1 MLILTD
7 LPDMSLIG
15 NYKIAVILSEQGSG
29 LTETFNM
36 DFEILDPNEE

>member
-7 LPDMSLIG
+7 LPTMSLVG
-15 NYKIAVILSEQGSG
+15 SYKIAVILFEQDSG

-36 DFEILDPNEE
+36 DFEILDPNEV

>member
-7 LPDMSLIG
+7 LPSMPLVGS
-15 NYKIAVILSEQGSG
+15 YTIAIILYEQDSG
-29 LTETFNM
+29 LTETFTM